1 MAGSQKARSVGYS
14 KVCEI
19 DRARHETRKE
29 RQWIGATGFRG
40 KLQRLGLCLC
50 LCLSLSLGYE

>member
-1 MAGSQKARSVGYS
+1 MGYS
-14 KVCEI
+14 KACEI

-40 KLQRLGLCLC
+40 KLQS
-50 LCLSLSLGYE
+50 LSLSLGYE